1 LNSLLMLLALCL
13 TVITSVGLG
22 VATAYAA
29 VIGILQAF
37 SQNSQLQPE
46 SRPAP
51 LILVPS
57 QNQASGD

>member
-1 LNSLLMLLALCL
+1 MLLALCL

-22 VATAYAA
+22 VGAAYAA

-37 SQNSQLQPE
+37 SQTSQRQPE
-46 SRPAP
+46 LRSAR

>member
-1 LNSLLMLLALCL
+1 MLLALCL

-22 VATAYAA
+22 VGFAYVA
-29 VIGILQAF
+29 VIAILQAF
-37 SQNSQLQPE
+37 SQNSQLQHEP
-46 SRPAP
+46 RPAR